1 MYGRLLRIPGR
12 EDPEL
17 YIANKAIPSII
28 SYQMDLIEPIATIPY
43 MFQEIPIRS

>member
-1 MYGRLLRIPGR
+1 MYARLPGR

-17 YIANKAIPSII
+17 YIADKAIPSIV
-28 SYQMDLIEPIATIPY
+28 SYQKDLIEPIATIPY